1 MPFPVLW
8 ILSPHTHLGTLLYLL
23 SSFSEFLY
31 SASVQHVH
39 SSWMISSTAIPE
51 DSQILI
57 FSPEPNIQLGT
68 TDPGVQVTVLS
79 LASGDHWENHW
90 DIWWTEF
97 QLRDSRFIS
106 FCPPK
111 YPKQWIVSQKN
122 WTGKEHRNER
132 SIQRI
137 ELPISWHKGRELGGF
152 PVLLRASSP
161 MLGQG

>member
-90 DIWWTEF
+90 DI
-97 QLRDSRFIS
+97 
-106 FCPPK
+106 
-111 YPKQWIVSQKN
+111 
-122 WTGKEHRNER
+122 
-132 SIQRI
+132 
-137 ELPISWHKGRELGGF
+137 
-152 PVLLRASSP
+152 
-161 MLGQG
+161 